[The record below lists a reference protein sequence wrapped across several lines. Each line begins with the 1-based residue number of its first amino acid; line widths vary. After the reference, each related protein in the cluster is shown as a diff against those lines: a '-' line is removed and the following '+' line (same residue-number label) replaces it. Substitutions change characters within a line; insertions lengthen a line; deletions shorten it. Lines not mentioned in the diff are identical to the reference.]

1 MEVPG
6 VRDLVKQALA
16 GQPWVVLLDFRRSE
30 DEEADWSLLWPSL
43 LGLEPKA
50 TGSLIH
56 NLREHGLGVVVCG
69 SEEEA
74 RRLFA
79 GVHTSRVGLEVF
91 DGEGRR
97 VSWERLDL
105 RRRRTRGG
113 PRSKGERPCPM

>member
-6 VRDLVKQALA
+6 VRDLVKQTLA
-16 GQPWVVLLDFRRSE
+16 GRPWVVLLDFKPSD
-30 DEEADWSLLWPSL
+30 DEEGDWSLLWPAL
-43 LGLEPKA
+43 RGLGHESIA
-50 TGSLIH
+50 SLIR
-56 NLREHGLGVVVCG
+56 NLREHGLGAVVCG

-79 GVHTSRVGLEVF
+79 GVRTFRVGLEVF

-97 VSWERLDL
+97 VSWERPDP

-113 PRSKGERPCPM
+113 LRRKGERPCLT